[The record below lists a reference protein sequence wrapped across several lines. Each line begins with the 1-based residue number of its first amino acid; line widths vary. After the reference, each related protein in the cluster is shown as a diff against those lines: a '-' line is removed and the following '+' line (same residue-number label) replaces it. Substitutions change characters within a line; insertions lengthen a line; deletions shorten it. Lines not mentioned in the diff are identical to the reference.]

1 MRFHKVQCRLYI
13 VFSLFICLNIFT
25 VENVFSE
32 EKFTPE
38 NTTVV
43 LSDLS
48 KKPIN
53 QMAINI
59 WKLELWSIDD
69 HVVTVKKV
77 VSSVLI
83 LFLGVLLIKFIIW
96 LIKKRLSSYPSIDK
110 NTAAL
115 IQKIIY
121 YFLVVSVLLF
131 ALRILNIP
139 LTAFTFLGGA
149 LAIGIGFGTQTIMS
163 NFISGFI
170 LLAERPIRVGD
181 LIGLDGDR
189 ATVEEVGAR
198 CTRVV
203 TADNIHILVPNSK
216 FLEQNIINW
225 TLSDKNI
232 RVKVT
237 VGVLYGSP
245 VREVERLLLDAASK
259 HKNINKKPEAFV
271 RFSDFGDNAL
281 IFDLYF
287 WVSMNNIFERLRISS
302 DIRFYID
309 ESFRSAG
316 IVIAFPQRDIHLD
329 TLKPLDIK
337 IIDQQSKKGLD

>member
-1 MRFHKVQCRLYI
+1 MKFEGYRTKLYLVLI
-13 VFSLFICLNIFT
+13 MFVCVNCLTIG
-25 VENVFSE
+25 NVFSE
-32 EKFTPE
+32 EKTTPE

-48 KKPIN
+48 NKSIN
-53 QMAINI
+53 QMAINL
-59 WKLELWSIDD
+59 WKFELWSIDGR
-69 HVVTVKKV
+69 VVTVKKV

-83 LFLGVLLIKFIIW
+83 LFLGILLIKSISW
-96 LIKKRLSSYPSIDK
+96 LIKKRLSSYPRINE
-110 NTAAL
+110 NTASL

-121 YFLVVSVLLF
+121 YFLVVFLLLF

-149 LAIGIGFGTQTIMS
+149 LAIGIGFGTQTLMN

-181 LIGLDGDR
+181 LIELDGNR

-198 CTRVV
+198 CTRVK

-216 FLEQNIINW
+216 FLEQDIINW

-232 RVKVT
+232 RVKIT

-245 VREVERLLLDAASK
+245 VREVERLLLDSAKKHADV
-259 HKNINKKPEAFV
+259 HKNPEPYV

-281 IFDLYF
+281 IFNLYF
-287 WVSMNNIFERLRISS
+287 WVSMDNIFERLRISS
-302 DIRFYID
+302 DIRFSIMRVS
-309 ESFRSAG
+309 E
-316 IVIAFPQRDIHLD
+316 VPEL
-329 TLKPLDIK
+329 L
-337 IIDQQSKKGLD
+337 

>member
-1 MRFHKVQCRLYI
+1 MKFEKYRTKLYLVLI
-13 VFSLFICLNIFT
+13 MFVCINFMTI
-25 VENVFSE
+25 ENVFSE
-32 EKFTPE
+32 DMNGPDNNAVSVSERSFKTIE
-38 NTTVV
+38 Q
-43 LSDLS
+43 
-48 KKPIN
+48 K
-53 QMAINI
+53 AINI

-83 LFLGVLLIKFIIW
+83 LFLGILLIKFISW
-96 LIKKRLSSYPSIDK
+96 LIKKRLSSYSRINE
-110 NTAAL
+110 NTASL

-121 YFLVVSVLLF
+121 YFLVLFLLLF
-131 ALRILNIP
+131 AFRILNIP

-181 LIGLDGDR
+181 LIELEGNR

-198 CTRVV
+198 CTRVK

-216 FLEQNIINW
+216 FLEQDIINW
-225 TLSDKNI
+225 TLSDKKI
-232 RVKVT
+232 RVKIT

-245 VREVERLLLDAASK
+245 VREVERLLLDSAK
-259 HKNINKKPEAFV
+259 KHGDVHKNPEPYV

-281 IFDLYF
+281 IFNLYF

-302 DIRFYID
+302 DIRFSID

-316 IVIAFPQRDIHLD
+316 IVIAFPQRDLHLD
-329 TLKPLDIK
+329 TLKPLDIR
-337 IIDQQSKKGLD
+337 IMDQQRENGLD

>member
-13 VFSLFICLNIFT
+13 VFSLFICLNVFT

-32 EKFTPE
+32 EKTTPE
-38 NTTVV
+38 NTTRV
-43 LSDLS
+43 LSDS
-48 KKPIN
+48 SYKSIN
-53 QMAINI
+53 QTVLKISNF
-59 WKLELWSIDD
+59 ELWSIDGQ
-69 HVVTVKKV
+69 VVTVKKA
-77 VSSVLI
+77 VSS
-83 LFLGVLLIKFIIW
+83 LLIILLGFLIIKSITL
-96 LIKKRLSSYPSIDK
+96 LISKRLKSSTRINE
-110 NTAAL
+110 NTASI
-115 IQKIIY
+115 IQKIVY
-121 YFLVVSVLLF
+121 YFLIVFVVLF

-149 LAIGIGFGTQTIMS
+149 LAIGVGFGTQTLMN

-181 LIGLDGDR
+181 LIELDGSR

-198 CTRVV
+198 CTRVK

-216 FLEQNIINW
+216 FLEQDIINW
-225 TLSDKNI
+225 TLSDKKI
-232 RVKVT
+232 RVKIT

-245 VREVERLLLDAASK
+245 VREVERLLLDSAK
-259 HKNINKKPEAFV
+259 KHGDVHKNPEPYV

-281 IFDLYF
+281 IFNLYF

-302 DIRFYID
+302 DIRFSID

-316 IVIAFPQRDIHLD
+316 IVIAFPQRDLHLD
-329 TLKPLDIK
+329 TLKPLDIR
-337 IIDQQSKKGLD
+337 IMDQQRENGLD

>member
-1 MRFHKVQCRLYI
+1 MKFEKYRTKLY
-13 VFSLFICLNIFT
+13 LFLIMFVCINCLTI
-25 VENVFSE
+25 ENVFSE
-32 EKFTPE
+32 DMRVPD
-38 NTTVV
+38 NTAVSVSEGSFKTIEQ
-43 LSDLS
+43 
-48 KKPIN
+48 K
-53 QMAINI
+53 AINI
-59 WKLELWSIDD
+59 WKLELWSIDN

-83 LFLGVLLIKFIIW
+83 LLLGILLIKSISW
-96 LIKKRLSSYPSIDK
+96 LIKKRLSSYPCINE
-110 NTAAL
+110 NTASL

-121 YFLVVSVLLF
+121 YFLVVFVLLF

-149 LAIGIGFGTQTIMS
+149 LAIGIGFGTQTLMS

-181 LIGLDGDR
+181 LIELEGTR

-198 CTRVV
+198 CTRVK

-216 FLEQNIINW
+216 FLDQNIINW
-225 TLSDKNI
+225 TLSDKSI
-232 RVKVT
+232 RVKIT

-245 VREVERLLLDAASK
+245 VREVERLLLDSAK
-259 HKNINKKPEAFV
+259 KHEDVHKNPEVYV

-281 IFDLYF
+281 IFNLYF

-302 DIRFYID
+302 DIRFSID

-329 TLKPLDIK
+329 TLKPLDIR
-337 IIDQQSKKGLD
+337 ILEQQKEKGLD